1 MVGWKDEEVQV
12 KRLFQD
18 TIRILSE
25 RTKKNQEIPQ
35 AQQTDSRH

>member
-18 TIRILSE
+18 TILILSE
-25 RTKKNQEIPQ
+25 RTKKNQ
-35 AQQTDSRH
+35 

>member
-1 MVGWKDEEVQV
+1 MVGWKDEEVYV

-18 TIRILSE
+18 TILILPE

-35 AQQTDSRH
+35 ARQSNSRY